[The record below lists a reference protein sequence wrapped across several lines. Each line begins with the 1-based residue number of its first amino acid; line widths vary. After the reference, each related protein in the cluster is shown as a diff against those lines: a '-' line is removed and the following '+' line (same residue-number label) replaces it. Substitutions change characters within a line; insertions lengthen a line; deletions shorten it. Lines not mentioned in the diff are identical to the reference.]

1 MAGGQNLA
9 GAASG
14 GIGWS
19 ESDSTGPPMKHAT
32 YEDVLNA
39 PDHMVAELLD
49 GELILSPR
57 PSARHAS
64 AMAAIHGTLWPRFD
78 GGERRPSG
86 WIVLPEP
93 ELHFGTAVVVPDVA
107 AWRRERLPSVPDRP
121 WLEVAPDWVCE
132 VLSPSTAR
140 IDRGRKLK
148 VYAEAGVAHAWLVNP
163 VDRTLEV
170 LSLKDGAWMLVAA
183 FGGSDVARIQPFEDL
198 ELVLTRLWPDTPELG
213 PDAA

>member
-1 MAGGQNLA
+1 
-9 GAASG
+9 
-14 GIGWS
+14 
-19 ESDSTGPPMKHAT
+19 MKRAT

-39 PDHMVAELLD
+39 PEHRVAELLE

-57 PSARHAS
+57 PSARHAA
-64 AMAAIHGTLWPRFD
+64 AMAAIHGTLWSRFD

-93 ELHFGTAVVVPDVA
+93 ELHFGTTVVVPDVA
-107 AWRRERLPSVPDRP
+107 AWRRERLPSLPDQP
-121 WLEVAPDWVCE
+121 WLEVAPDWICE

-148 VYAEAGVAHAWLVNP
+148 AYAEAGVSHAWLVNP

-198 ELVLTRLWPDTPELG
+198 EVVLNRLWPDTPEPG